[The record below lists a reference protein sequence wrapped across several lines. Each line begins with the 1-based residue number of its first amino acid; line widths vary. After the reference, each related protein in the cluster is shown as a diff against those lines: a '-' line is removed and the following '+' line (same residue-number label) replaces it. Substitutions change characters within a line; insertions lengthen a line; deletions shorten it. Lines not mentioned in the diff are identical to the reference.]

1 MGSLLHGVPRV
12 LWERPSSL
20 VLSSGPLALSRHR
33 AMSGEGTPCSL
44 RRENWRSRL
53 LQTDQLLALYRYW
66 CRNYGHRLDDGHVGE
81 SLCRSP
87 VRLPQGS
94 SCVSSVG
101 FGLGW
106 FRHGTFEEEV
116 RLANESINRARF
128 FQAED
133 SWAADCGATWI
144 LRHARCCHGNVMR
157 SSGSVT
163 CCEFMVTG
171 WAMLQLLGADQR
183 MTSHI

>member
-1 MGSLLHGVPRV
+1 MGVARV
-12 LWERPSSL
+12 H
-20 VLSSGPLALSRHR
+20 LA
-33 AMSGEGTPCSL
+33 ASGEKIGVQ
-44 RRENWRSRL
+44 RL

-144 LRHARCCHGNVMR
+144 LRHARCCLVDLLCCTPR
-157 SSGSVT
+157 QSSNKQSQQSLRQQAVRIA
-163 CCEFMVTG
+163 EV
-171 WAMLQLLGADQR
+171 
-183 MTSHI
+183 I